1 MLVSINLLVA
11 SVAEEDAAWGAGH
24 LIAALAALY
33 GHATS
38 WTLLAVF
45 LHRQKIGLCAQP
57 KRTNV
62 KLDLDSM
69 LIVLWLDK
77 LVEGTLNKTQCVKT
91 SHTLY
96 GQVDNW
102 SVSIVCTGHFL

>member
-11 SVAEEDAAWGAGH
+11 SVAEEDTARCAGH

-45 LHRQKIGLCAQP
+45 LHRQKISICTQP
-57 KRTNV
+57 RDITAE
-62 KLDLDSM
+62 LDLDSA
-69 LIVLWLDK
+69 LIASRLIM
-77 LVEGTLNKTQCVKT
+77 LVEGTLDKIHLAKI
-91 SHTLY
+91 SHTLHE
-96 GQVDNW
+96 QVNN
-102 SVSIVCTGHFL
+102 